1 MASTSSPHS
10 SPPALPA
17 DTTEIPGSR
26 FSLLPYSPAQLQAYF
41 ERISLPA
48 KYLASPIFKCSSL
61 ARSYEHG
68 MPILAALVRHHQA
81 EVPFETLNAH
91 CYPSP
96 LCQIDLLQIYQSIVT
111 DGRGRGGA
119 CTVQN
124 SLFSNVLRSLG
135 FEVIETAA
143 RVNTACQA
151 IASTP
156 GYKGPSY
163 NSW

>member
-1 MASTSSPHS
+1 MASPSSPQS

-26 FSLLPYSPAQLQAYF
+26 FSLPPYSPAQLQAYF

-48 KYLASPIFKCSSL
+48 KHLASPIFKCSSL
-61 ARSYEHG
+61 ARSYAHG
-68 MPILAALVRHHQA
+68 MPILAALVCHHQA

-96 LCQIDLLQIYQSIVT
+96 RYKTDLLQIYQSIVT
-111 DGRGRGGA
+111 DGRGRGGP

-124 SLFSNVLRSLG
+124 SLLGNVLRSLG

-163 NSW
+163 NCW